1 MKKII
6 FNDSR
11 QIQVQSVSENNGV
24 LHVRLIL
31 TTAESLKALFGDSFA
46 ASKMTLVEEGKIT
59 KTYEN
64 YTEFKYVKE
73 ESGGIFEVEMVQ
85 AEADTD
91 TRIKNLE
98 EQMAASVTDMQQ
110 GFAEITLLINAVLGG
125 TEDV

>member
-11 QIQVQSVSENNGV
+11 QIQVQSVSENSGV

-85 AEADTD
+85 AEADAD
-91 TRIKNLE
+91 TRIKKLE
-98 EQMAASVTDMQQ
+98 EQVAANVTDMQQ

>member
-98 EQMAASVTDMQQ
+98 EQMSASVTDMQQ

>member
-64 YTEFKYVKE
+64 YTE
-73 ESGGIFEVEMVQ
+73 
-85 AEADTD
+85 
-91 TRIKNLE
+91 
-98 EQMAASVTDMQQ
+98 
-110 GFAEITLLINAVLGG
+110 
-125 TEDV
+125 

>member
-11 QIQVQSVSENNGV
+11 QIQVQSVSENSGV

-85 AEADTD
+85 AEADAD
-91 TRIKNLE
+91 TRIKKLE
-98 EQMAASVTDMQQ
+98 EQVAASVTDMQQ

>member
-98 EQMAASVTDMQQ
+98 EQMAASVTDIQQ